1 MTRTFVLSYSRYT
14 NKRFGEMRIVKR
26 MQSFIRRTSIEEWA
40 ILVLFFV
47 AVIAMLTVAN
57 IGF

>member
-1 MTRTFVLSYSRYT
+1 M
-14 NKRFGEMRIVKR
+14 KR